1 MDEFMSK
8 LFPAMLCAVF
18 LFTSSLLALPGSVNA
33 DESKAL
39 TDTQSKQVEQLIEKY
54 LEQNP
59 EVVVRAIRKYQH
71 QQEEEQRLR
80 QVHNLEN
87 MRELLE
93 QSDTSPVRGN
103 PDGDVTLVEFFDYR
117 CGYCKRVHSTVTN
130 AVNADGN
137 VRLVYKEFPVLGP
150 ESVYLSRASLAVFF
164 TNPDK
169 YPAFHDALMTSRG
182 QLNPARVMTIAEDIG
197 LNAADIETGMKDPR
211 VDEEIQR
218 NIQMARS
225 LGINGTPG
233 FVIGAAIVPGAV
245 DEDTL
250 KSLIAQARQG

>member
-1 MDEFMSK
+1 MDDFMSK
-8 LFPAMLCAVF
+8 LFPAVLCAMIF
-18 LFTSSLLALPGSVNA
+18 IMSGLLANPTNVKA

-39 TDTQSKQVEQLIEKY
+39 TDAQTKQVEQLIEKY
-54 LEQNP
+54 LDENP
-59 EVVVRAIRKYQH
+59 EVVIQAIHKYQQ

-80 QVHNLEN
+80 QVHNLES

-93 QSDTSPVRGN
+93 RSDTSPVRGN
-103 PDGDVTLVEFFDYR
+103 PEGDVTLVEFFDYR
-117 CGYCKRVHSTVTN
+117 CGYCKRVHSTVTDT
-130 AVNADGN
+130 VKADGN

-150 ESVYLSRASLAVFF
+150 ESVYLARASLGIFF

-169 YPAFHDALMTSRG
+169 YSAFHDALITSRG
-182 QLNPARVMTIAEDIG
+182 QLNPARVMSIAEDIG
-197 LNAADIETGMKDPR
+197 LKAADVEAGMKDPR

-233 FVIGAAIVPGAV
+233 FVIGSAIVPGAV
-245 DEDTL
+245 DEDAL
-250 KSLIAQARQG
+250 KSFIAQARKG